1 MPSHRAS
8 SPRRRASSPRRRS
21 VSPRRR
27 ASSPR
32 RRSVSPHAHRRSVSP
47 HHAHA
52 HVAHTGRASS
62 PCPASKPFRSEKTGK
77 CYAGATPAG
86 RQAGV
91 CPSKPDRTGKIS
103 EYVAAFV
110 GGRHRCLKAG
120 GAAAKAALGEKGCP
134 AGKALVS
141 VKVRLPDGHVT
152 TAKRCVAPR
161 GEYADKKTCLV
172 GQVLAETT
180 RRGVTPHGQSW
191 EKRVRICVTPATAAS
206 KGYRVVSQGSVV
218 KPFKVHPAHAAAHA
232 MAPARRR

>member
-8 SPRRRASSPRRRS
+8 SPRRRAASPHRRAASPHRRRSVSPRRRS

-27 ASSPR
+27 AA
-32 RRSVSPHAHRRSVSP
+32 SPHAHAHR
-47 HHAHA
+47 HHA
-52 HVAHTGRASS
+52 VAGRALS

-141 VKVRLPDGHVT
+141 VRVRLPDGHVT

-161 GEYADKKTCLV
+161 GEYADKKKCLV
-172 GQVLAETT
+172 GQVLAESM
-180 RRGVTPHGQSW
+180 RRGVTPQGHPW
-191 EKRVRICVTPATAAS
+191 EKRVRACVTPATAAS
-206 KGYRVVSQGSVV
+206 KGYKIVSEGSVV